1 MHEATDRHA
10 ERNAEAATPGID
22 VRRLIPIAA
31 VALVVIAADQA
42 AKSVIRAWLA
52 VGESWPSRDAL
63 IAITRVENSGAAFG
77 ILQGAGSFLLAVSVV
92 GLGAIIA
99 FVLLTPLGRWY
110 RLALG
115 AVLGGAIGNFIDR
128 IVRGTVTD
136 FVDPRWYPSFNV
148 ADSAIVCGVVAL
160 IALSFFDG
168 RPAASEGSS
177 E

>member
-1 MHEATDRHA
+1 MHDATDRHV
-10 ERNAEAATPGID
+10 ERNAEAATPSID
-22 VRRLIPIAA
+22 VRRLLPIAA

-42 AKSVIRAWLA
+42 TKAVIRSWLA

-63 IAITRVENSGAAFG
+63 LAISRVENSGAAFG
-77 ILQGAGSFLLAVSVV
+77 ILQGAGSFLVAVSVV

-115 AVLGGAIGNFIDR
+115 GILGGAIGNFIDR
-128 IVRGTVTD
+128 ISRGTVTD
-136 FVDPRWYPSFNV
+136 FVDPRWYPSFNL
-148 ADSAIVCGVVAL
+148 ADSAIVCGVIAV

-168 RPAASEGSS
+168 GSAVTRAD